1 MAEVRV
7 VEEIGA
13 SADAVW
19 ELVRDFGGVMKWAST
34 LESCKVEGEG
44 IGAVRTLAL
53 PGGAAIRERLERF
66 EDAARSFSYSILD
79 GPLPV
84 EDYLA
89 TLVVR
94 AKGADRCEVD
104 WASTFEPKGVPEER
118 VLGIIRGVYEGGIR
132 EIKKNLEK

>member
-7 VEEIGA
+7 VEEISA

-19 ELVRDFGGVMKWAST
+19 ELVRDFGGVMKWSSAI
-34 LESCKVEGEG
+34 ESCEVQGEG

-66 EDAARSFSYSILD
+66 EDEGRSFSYSILD

-84 EDYLA
+84 DDYLA

-104 WASTFEPKGVPEER
+104 WASSFAPKGLAEEQ